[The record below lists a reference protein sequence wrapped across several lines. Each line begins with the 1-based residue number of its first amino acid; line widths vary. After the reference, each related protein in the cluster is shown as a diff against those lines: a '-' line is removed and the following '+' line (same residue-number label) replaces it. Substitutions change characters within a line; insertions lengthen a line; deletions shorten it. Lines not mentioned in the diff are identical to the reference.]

1 MQNLRRGAGFKM
13 QYFAAIEPQ
22 RRLAPH
28 VQVAM
33 RGAIER
39 QVIGQVTEG
48 TSFQLWWPSF
58 DVPLYVQR
66 SPVFIDGAYRDP
78 DTHQELKT

>member
-1 MQNLRRGAGFKM
+1 MHFAKLVDRWVQNRRRGAGFKV

-28 VQVAM
+28 VYVAM

-39 QVIGQVTEG
+39 QR
-48 TSFQLWWPSF
+48 
-58 DVPLYVQR
+58 VPKLALSCRRSSIRSAEKYSSKVQQ
-66 SPVFIDGAYRDP
+66 RD
-78 DTHQELKT
+78 